1 MVCVIFSNAKEHG
14 APLCKSLLW
23 LPITLKRR
31 TQILCVIR
39 KALIALAPQ
48 TTQALSPSMLT
59 LANQPPGTLDFPQHI
74 SAPSISS
81 WAFAQAIAFAQ
92 NLLPF
97 LLDCL
102 PPDSFRFY
110 LKHHFLAKLFLI
122 TLQVRIVP
130 PTHTRRAKR
139 LSTYTLRC

>member
-1 MVCVIFSNAKEHG
+1 
-14 APLCKSLLW
+14 
-23 LPITLKRR
+23 
-31 TQILCVIR
+31 
-39 KALIALAPQ
+39 
-48 TTQALSPSMLT
+48 MLT

-92 NLLPF
+92 DLLPF

-110 LKHHFLAKLFLI
+110 LKHHFLAKPFLI
-122 TLQVRIVP
+122 TLQVRTVP
-130 PTHTRRAKR
+130 PTHTRRAKH
-139 LSTYTLRC
+139 LSTYTLMCQFSFFISMSPLQDTTFKENKIMSVCVHCCIRRACITKQRAHSRYLAQ